1 MLISAIAIILVLG
14 ALIFF
19 HELGH
24 FLVAKSFRIG
34 VRTFSLGF
42 GPKLLAYSTSDTE
55 YRISAVP
62 LGGYVQLVGESPDAE
77 LPTGYSDKSS
87 FSLRPAWQRMLVV
100 GAGPVFNFLLAWVIY
115 ACIFMAL
122 GQQAMLPTIGE
133 VQEKTPAAEAGLK
146 AGDRVVSINGREV
159 EYWHDM
165 AQRIRKSGGRT
176 LQMTLVRDA
185 TRVRVT
191 VTPEMQTAKN
201 VFGEEVRVPRIGVV
215 AAKDVVHVPMGPLES
230 VWGGLEQTGRFIA
243 LTCEAL
249 VKIVA
254 RVVPLKTIGGPIMIA
269 QLVSEQADRG
279 IVDVLALTAVISIN
293 LGLLN
298 LLPIPVLDGG
308 HILFYGLETVLRR
321 PVDPKWREVA
331 TKIGLTLLITLMAL
345 AIYNDIFRILQG
357 G

>member
-1 MLISAIAIILVLG
+1 VVLG

-24 FLVAKSFRIG
+24 FLVAKTFRIG

-42 GPKLLAYSTSDTE
+42 GPKLLAYSSSSTE
-55 YRISAVP
+55 YRLSAVP

-77 LPTGYSDKSS
+77 LPSGYTEGSS

-115 ACIFMAL
+115 ASIFMAL

-133 VQEKTPAAEAGLK
+133 VQKNTPAAEAGLQ
-146 AGDRVVSINGREV
+146 AGDRVVAINGREV
-159 EYWHDM
+159 EYWHEM
-165 AQRIRKSGGRT
+165 AKRIQKSEGQK
-176 LQMTLVRDA
+176 LHMTVAREGSRIDVA
-185 TRVRVT
+185 VS
-191 VTPEMQTAKN
+191 PEMQTAKN
-201 VFGEEVRVPRIGVV
+201 VFGEEVQVPRIGVV
-215 AAKDVVHVPMGPLES
+215 AARDVVHVPMGPLES

-254 RVVPLKTIGGPIMIA
+254 RIVPLKTLGGPIMIA
-269 QLVSEQADRG
+269 QLVSEQAERG
-279 IVDVLALTAVISIN
+279 VVDVLALTAVISIN

-308 HILFYGLETVLRR
+308 HLLFYGLETVLRR

-345 AIYNDIFRILQG
+345 VIYNDIFRILRG
-357 G
+357 E